1 MKLLTNVNQGKHS
14 PFFKEPIKIKAQKWY
29 LAWQQINESKECGD
43 YGEKGQIQITTED
56 QVRFF
61 FKKFEN
67 RKNGTTCDWGQ
78 IPEVLYKK

>member
-1 MKLLTNVNQGKHS
+1 MITIISLPNFKDVILLS
-14 PFFKEPIKIKAQKWY
+14 RY
-29 LAWQQINESKECGD
+29 LAWQQINKSKECGD
-43 YGEKGQIQITTED
+43 YGEKGQIQITTKD

>member
-1 MKLLTNVNQGKHS
+1 MVSFGNIYMITVISLPNFKDIFLLS
-14 PFFKEPIKIKAQKWY
+14 RY

-78 IPEVLYKK
+78 IPEILYKK